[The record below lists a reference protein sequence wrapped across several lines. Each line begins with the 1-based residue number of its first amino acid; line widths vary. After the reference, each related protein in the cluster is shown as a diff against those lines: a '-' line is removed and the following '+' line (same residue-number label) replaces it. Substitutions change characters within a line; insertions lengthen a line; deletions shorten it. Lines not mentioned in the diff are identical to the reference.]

1 MPLNGFYIY
10 KLQESCQREVNV
22 RYHGKTQP
30 KLILGKIKEVSY
42 VDKQIGGDE
51 EDWLDVNMELMHT
64 DLCWNTK

>member
-1 MPLNGFYIY
+1 M
-10 KLQESCQREVNV
+10 

-51 EDWLDVNMELMHT
+51 EDWLDVNMEIMHS
-64 DLCWNTK
+64 DIC